1 MDHGDA
7 ATDVRSLRLFIV
19 WHRDT
24 PITSSLFQNNMAN
37 REELLVIRAARAGL
51 ASAQLALGKRYLFGG
66 AGLPKS
72 ETTALYWLDRAARQ
86 NEAEAWRL
94 IGSHIPF
101 EAANRSAQPAQ
112 LYVWYE
118 RAFDAGVMQAGLVL
132 AKLVLA
138 QTDGVAPD
146 LLRRKAWMA
155 LEAVAHAGIGEA
167 QWLMAQLIGQ
177 SSAHPVASASAENTV
192 RALINAGDAFSVSP
206 DGPAVA
212 AGHAFQSP
220 ILKLPAAGRAQQAV
234 LDWTTRAAGG
244 GVTRAQHALAEH
256 AWQAGDQ
263 AGFLQWGL
271 PLARQALAKR
281 RAPGSAAADRSE
293 PSSDDIGLFA
303 RCAQIMLR
311 QGGDLDAAEL
321 ERLLDAAAS
330 GGDESSC
337 LSLGLWYARMDAN
350 GARLPGARGLA
361 NYRKALRWLS
371 LAGEQGLASAWYA
384 SSRIYMKPEF
394 SQRNLSDA
402 QVFVHKAAEAG
413 HAEAQMELGMTA
425 WRARRGDPKRD
436 IEASYWLAKAAA
448 TGHPAAQQI
457 LAKVIDA
464 PSCTE
469 WARSVRDTLSR
480 EQISAAAL
488 LVSRLEL
495 AIEFGLSRAEALL
508 LRIGHA
514 DCGHCLVID
523 IREVHPRSKRR
534 LALVHTNE
542 QRHLLNRIVRQ
553 FEDVESRPQ
562 GEEGNYRQRLYR
574 LRMLSKPD

>member
-1 MDHGDA
+1 
-7 ATDVRSLRLFIV
+7 
-19 WHRDT
+19 
-24 PITSSLFQNNMAN
+24 MAN

-118 RAFDAGVMQAGLVL
+118 RAFDAGVLQAGLVL

-138 QTDGVAPD
+138 QTDEATTD
-146 LLRRKAWMA
+146 SLRRKAWMA

-177 SSAHPVASASAENTV
+177 SNANAAGGAQPTTDLNISAVTNASDS
-192 RALINAGDAFSVSP
+192 FSVSP
-206 DGPAVA
+206 DGPSVA
-212 AGHAFQSP
+212 ARHAFLSP

-256 AWQAGDQ
+256 AWQAGDH
-263 AGFLQWGL
+263 AGFLQWAL
-271 PLARQALAKR
+271 PLARQALAQR
-281 RAPGSAAADRSE
+281 RVHAGAAIDQSSPA
-293 PSSDDIGLFA
+293 SDDIVLYA
-303 RCAQIMLR
+303 RCAQVLLQ
-311 QGGDLDAAEL
+311 QGGDFDSAEL
-321 ERLLDAAAS
+321 ERLLDAAAN
-330 GGDESSC
+330 GGDQSSC

-350 GARLPGARGLA
+350 GARLSGTRGLA

-371 LAGEQGLASAWYA
+371 LAGEQGLATAWYA

-402 QVFVHKAAEAG
+402 QFFVHKAAEAG
-413 HAEAQMELGMTA
+413 HPEAQLELGMTA
-425 WRARRGDPKRD
+425 WRARRSDPKRD
-436 IEASYWLAKAAA
+436 VEAAYWLAKAAA
-448 TGHPAAQQI
+448 AAHTTAQQV

-464 PSCTE
+464 PSCTK
-469 WARSVRDTLSR
+469 WARTVRENLSR
-480 EQISAAAL
+480 EQINAAPL

-495 AIEFGLSRAEALL
+495 ATEFGLSRAEALL
-508 LRIGHA
+508 LKVASA

-523 IREVHPRSKRR
+523 IRDVHPRSKRR
-534 LALVHTNE
+534 LALVHSSE

-553 FEDVESRPQ
+553 FEDVDSSTQ

-574 LRMLSKPD
+574 LRMLSKHC